1 MLKVAVYLLVSIFAV
16 RGLSLMS
23 KTLFVLIPGNGG
35 CGSNTLAANWYGWL
49 NTEMKSRSWA
59 EINVSNFPDEFENN
73 KISQYE
79 LRDRWK
85 SHVHQ
90 VQSTLI
96 LLAFTKCAIVWR
108 YGTLNVRE
116 EFAKERHHW
125 FAYLRKCAASGHRLI
140 SIIMQHAIVR
150 SEVTLLPTIR

>member
-1 MLKVAVYLLVSIFAV
+1 MRKAMSWPIDWQTYWMSKNGCV
-16 RGLSLMS
+16 RGHDYLHFEKLRKQALAVLLPRHAFYCPLGDLRGLEVSL
-23 KTLFVLIPGNGG
+23 
-35 CGSNTLAANWYGWL
+35 
-49 NTEMKSRSWA
+49 
-59 EINVSNFPDEFENN
+59 DEFENN

>member
-1 MLKVAVYLLVSIFAV
+1 MSKNGCV
-16 RGLSLMS
+16 RGHDYLHFEKLRKQALAVILKNHAFYCPLGELRGLEVSL
-23 KTLFVLIPGNGG
+23 
-35 CGSNTLAANWYGWL
+35 
-49 NTEMKSRSWA
+49 
-59 EINVSNFPDEFENN
+59 DEFENN
-73 KISQYE
+73 MISQYE

-96 LLAFTKCAIVWR
+96 LLAFTKGAIVWR